1 MHCFNSFSV
10 VSPTL
15 NKLFVSEL
23 VADNTSGDNTYQSM
37 ENDSTQSTSKLP
49 QTVAA
54 LSAAGG
60 SFALGT
66 E

>member
-10 VSPTL
+10 VFLTL
-15 NKLFVSEL
+15 NKLVVSEL
-23 VADNTSGDNTYQSM
+23 AVDNISADNTYHSM
-37 ENDSTQSTSKLP
+37 ENVSTSKLP